1 MARAGRTTYRAT
13 AGSSL
18 SIDKQDTNP
27 CADLQVKALLEST
40 VWSKGTYAMI
50 KAILTAAALSLA
62 TAAAAWALPVSQ
74 TATLRPLN
82 FSDLIQVGDKN
93 KNKNKN
99 KNNHNRNHNNH
110 HHNHNHGYY
119 HGGRYWGHRYYARP
133 YNWQALGCVVV
144 GPVWYCP

>member
-1 MARAGRTTYRAT
+1 
-13 AGSSL
+13 
-18 SIDKQDTNP
+18 
-27 CADLQVKALLEST
+27 
-40 VWSKGTYAMI
+40 MI

-119 HGGRYWGHRYYARP
+119 HGGP
-133 YNWQALGCVVV
+133 VLGSPLLCSSLQLASSWLRRCRSSLVL
-144 GPVWYCP
+144 PVAHTA